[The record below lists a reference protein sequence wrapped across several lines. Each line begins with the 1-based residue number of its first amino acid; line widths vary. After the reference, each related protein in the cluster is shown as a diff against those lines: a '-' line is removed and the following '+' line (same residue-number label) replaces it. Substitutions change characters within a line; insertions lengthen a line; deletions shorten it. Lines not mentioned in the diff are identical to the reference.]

1 MSEEHTRLD
10 YLSNRLIAKSLKE
23 QQEAEAD
30 AARDRQCVER
40 GEIVECQ
47 CCFTDTPLPK
57 STTCPGGHPFCF
69 ECMQSNTKAQVEL
82 SRYQVLCMDGSGCK
96 EAFSREEKHR
106 FLDIKMLELLERL
119 QQQADLRAA
128 DVEGLESCPFC
139 DYAAIY
145 PPVEEDKEFRC
156 LMPTCEIVSCRLCR
170 QVSHI
175 PKTCAEYKKD
185 QGVEERHVLEEAMTK
200 ALLKTCPKCGVSI
213 VKEGGCNKMICSQ
226 CRTAVCDYCGQDITK
241 SGYSHFDNS
250 APMSDGTTRRGK
262 GCPPHDDTDNRNKRR
277 IEAAEKDT
285 IAQIRTENPGISEED
300 LKIKF
305 SEAVQRSATVDRP
318 IHHGHR
324 PNLLNAAGIVL
335 QGFPGHA
342 DRLAGYPFG
351 QNRPAPALTEQL
363 LQQHNQNL
371 QNQQNFRAQHAAH
384 TRNHGFAPP
393 NPTAAPYGY
402 NPFTQENL
410 PMMPPFVPQLPR
422 GPNDPMGLRIHPF
435 APGQNPPMYDPQP
448 PPPMPTTIPL
458 ARQPATDK
466 QKRSGRRG
474 QNIDALYQETNGLA
488 QQHPPIT
495 TRPNGHSTPTIR
507 RFDPERGIY
516 LGINNQT
523 NPMNE
528 TLTMERRPPLPPR
541 GTKGMGVTMPETHDM
556 APANLYPPP
565 HPFDADW
572 NLFPPGYPPPIDP
585 ALFNNDQFPNADRD
599 LPPLF
604 SRRRLI
610 DLIDLEAN
618 DDQRPNSRGKG
629 VVRPAYINDPFELHG
644 WQGTKLNGPD
654 PVPRRVA
661 YNGAPRTG
669 PKTSAFGV
677 LPEVETKAKPRAKAF
692 QRRDEFG
699 ILPELPHELGA
710 RSAGFAPANPWP
722 FGMEG

>member
-1 MSEEHTRLD
+1 
-10 YLSNRLIAKSLKE
+10 
-23 QQEAEAD
+23 
-30 AARDRQCVER
+30 
-40 GEIVECQ
+40 
-47 CCFTDTPLPK
+47 
-57 STTCPGGHPFCF
+57 
-69 ECMQSNTKAQVEL
+69 MQSNTKAQVEL

-96 EAFSREEKHR
+96 EEFSREEKHR
-106 FLDIKMLELLERL
+106 FLDTKMLELLERL

-175 PKTCAEYKKD
+175 PKTCAEYKKE

-250 APMSDGTTRRGK
+250 APMPDGTMRRGK
-262 GCPPHDDTDNRNKRR
+262 GCPPTDDTDNRNKRR

-305 SEAVQRSATVDRP
+305 SEAVQRSATADRP
-318 IHHGHR
+318 TQHAHR
-324 PNLLNAAGIVL
+324 PNLPHAAANIAF
-335 QGFPGHA
+335 QNYQAHI
-342 DRLAGYPFG
+342 DRFGPARYPLG
-351 QNRPAPALTEQL
+351 QRRPTPALTEQL
-363 LQQHNQNL
+363 LQQHNQNVQNL
-371 QNQQNFRAQHAAH
+371 LNLNQQNLHAQHAAH

-393 NPTAAPYGY
+393 HPTAGPYAY

-410 PMMPPFVPQLPR
+410 PMMQPFVPQFPR
-422 GPNDPMGLRIHPF
+422 GLNDPMGFRTHPF
-435 APGQNPPMYDPQP
+435 APTQNPPMYNPQFP
-448 PPPMPTTIPL
+448 QPMPTTVSL
-458 ARQPATDK
+458 AQQPAMDE

-474 QNIDALYQETNGLA
+474 QNIDALYRETNGLA
-488 QQHPPIT
+488 QNRPSMT
-495 TRPNGHSTPTIR
+495 TRPNGRSTPTIPTL
-507 RFDPERGIY
+507 DPERGAY
-516 LGINNQT
+516 FGTNNQT
-523 NPMNE
+523 NPMDE
-528 TLTMERRPPLPPR
+528 TLVTERRPPLPPRGAKGMDVSNNNQTDPMDLTLTTERRPPLPPR
-541 GTKGMGVTMPETHDM
+541 GTKGMDVTMSGTPDL
-556 APANLYPPP
+556 APANHYPPLQP
-565 HPFDADW
+565 LDTDW
-572 NLFPPGYPPPIDP
+572 TLFAPNYPPPIDP
-585 ALFNNDQFPNADRD
+585 ALLTNDRFPHTGRD
-599 LPPLF
+599 LPPLS

-610 DLIDLEAN
+610 DLIDLEAA
-618 DDQRPNSRGKG
+618 DEQRPNSRGKSI
-629 VVRPAYINDPFELHG
+629 VEPVHADDPFEPR

-661 YNGAPRTG
+661 YNGPPRTG
-669 PKTSAFGV
+669 QKTPTFNA
-677 LPEVETKAKPRAKAF
+677 LPNVELKAKPRAKAF
-692 QRRDEFG
+692 KPRDDFG
-699 ILPELPHELGA
+699 GLPSSPRGLGA

-722 FGMEG
+722 FSLEG